1 MQLLRVFQLSD
12 EEHREHLLSL
22 NELGD
27 STPTELMENSL
38 ALLGSG
44 DVTFLFVQ
52 VFLRQLLTPVRTP
65 LASSSVVH
73 TKDYRGLV
81 EETDRILLGLP
92 SKRCGCGV

>member
-1 MQLLRVFQLSD
+1 
-12 EEHREHLLSL
+12 
-22 NELGD
+22 
-27 STPTELMENSL
+27 MENIL

-44 DVTFLFVQ
+44 DVTFLFVL